1 MIALVLRRLLQSV
14 LVMLVVA
21 LLAFSLFR
29 YVGDPVAQMVGQETS
44 IEDRDR
50 LRESLGLNDP
60 ALVQYARFVANMLQG
75 EFGFS
80 YRNRE
85 PVASLIA
92 KRLPATMELSLVAM
106 VIAIALGIPMGV
118 QTALHPRRWTSKIL
132 QAASLVGISLPTFL
146 IGILLIL
153 VFGVILGWLPTFGRG
168 EVVALG
174 A

>member
-80 YRNRE
+80 
-85 PVASLIA
+85 
-92 KRLPATMELSLVAM
+92 
-106 VIAIALGIPMGV
+106 
-118 QTALHPRRWTSKIL
+118 
-132 QAASLVGISLPTFL
+132 
-146 IGILLIL
+146 
-153 VFGVILGWLPTFGRG
+153 
-168 EVVALG
+168 
-174 A
+174 